1 MSDQTLESKTGDAPA
16 AGGGASAAGATYFP
30 VHKVTSR
37 WSFVTAAIAILVL
50 VGAFWGLASN
60 RSIKWPVF
68 FEYLFSGPILNGL
81 LITIQLSAFA
91 LVMGLVLGV
100 FVALGRMSSN
110 PVVAAVAGFY
120 VWLLRGLPA
129 IVQLLIWGN
138 IGLFVPTLVIGIP
151 FTDIVYSEFRISQ
164 VLTPFVASFIALG
177 LAESAYMGEII
188 RGGLQSIDS
197 GQREAAFALGMRRG
211 RILRRIILPQAMRAI
226 VPSLGNQFSNIVKAS
241 ALVSVI
247 AGGDLLTTAQNIAGQ
262 NYRVMEMLFVASFW
276 YLVILALISPVQ
288 HFVEKRMRRMDR

>member
-1 MSDQTLESKTGDAPA
+1 MSDQTLQAKAPMTEPPTGEGPA
-16 AGGGASAAGATYFP
+16 FFP
-30 VHKVTSR
+30 VQRERSF
-37 WSFVTAAIAILVL
+37 WSYVSGGIAVLVL
-50 VGAFWGLASN
+50 LGALYGLAAN
-60 RSIKWPVF
+60 QHLKWPVF
-68 FEYLFSGPILNGL
+68 FQYVLSGPILNGL
-81 LITIQLSAFA
+81 LITIELSAFA
-91 LVMGLVLGV
+91 LAMGLVLGM

-110 PVVAAVAGFY
+110 TVISAIAGFY

-129 IVQLLIWGN
+129 IVQLLFWGN
-138 IGLFVPTLVIGIP
+138 IGLFVPTLVLGVP
-151 FTDIVYSEFRISQ
+151 FTDITFAEFRVNQ
-164 VLTPFVASFIALG
+164 LLTPFVASFIALG

-188 RGGLQSIDS
+188 RGGLQSIDK
-197 GQREAAFALGMRRG
+197 GQREAAAALGMRRT
-211 RILRRIILPQAMRAI
+211 RILWRIVLPQAMRAI

-276 YLVILALISPVQ
+276 YLAILALISPVQ